1 MSARAALPVI
11 FSHRLSMQTLVD
23 FLNHGVLPFTGRA
36 VERERI
42 MAFWRTTVEAQWM
55 RAALLVGEAGV
66 GKSRLIEEI
75 TSPIAAAGGVVI
87 AAKLYP
93 ESAMSVAPVLAQ
105 ALWYADGTRRLLK
118 SEPEPTMNAV
128 TAALRRVSRLRPTLL
143 VIEDIHLLSGDA
155 LAEFAL
161 LFESLADEILSVL
174 CAARPVE
181 LEARGIL
188 ERYLTEE
195 IELEGLP
202 AEQIAELWRRV
213 FETEGTAD
221 VVGPLAEATHGNPLA
236 LRSALRGALRGDALV
251 RDDPAGG
258 WRLKIPAG
266 AFARSLQRSVGFLA
280 DGMAAHLSR
289 EEKPAAVRLAM
300 LGEVFAKEAA
310 DAMIPD
316 TDRLLDQLTFKGVV
330 VTARVAAPPLDNAA
344 SEFPLYA
351 FTHTLLHRHLVEGAA
366 VPLGDLLAIVAD
378 GLPLYSVLPFQL
390 MPAAVDAGEGG
401 EAFLLRRA
409 IDRAVAV
416 SAALDRGPDW
426 KLAMEIW
433 NVAALLVERTA
444 AVWSP
449 ADRMDLHATLLV
461 QKIALHR
468 RGDLTAEYEAMV
480 NELLAVT
487 ETMMGEGER
496 APLRHRLSALRLL
509 HWRMFREDY
518 SRCRAVWEEV
528 QTLLARAPE
537 LAASSEHVEYL
548 RDVAQAAAATPDEDM
563 LRRVES
569 TLRSVLA
576 SGALDEEHGARA
588 RRRVVPHLLPLFET
602 EAELQER
609 LAMLDELAASTVG
622 NDTDFKVW
630 KLTLL
635 ESIGRMD
642 EALAVCDDLHAQS
655 QRLGLARTTFHS
667 RLVRLCAYA
676 AFGMEMEGVLET
688 AQTLCAEAPEES
700 RASVR
705 GTVAIYLS
713 TIGLLR
719 GEPEW
724 TLSMMGHFG
733 GSVESLW
740 PEKQVLLAIAAG
752 APEAAAHALVPG
764 DTIGDNLLPALLFAA
779 SMEGADV
786 DVAEEA
792 WRELFSKPLL
802 RLENL
807 VPLHAGLA
815 LLDLARAHTP
825 AVAERLAPR
834 VRAVLTEALSWLAD
848 RSLAAYM
855 RPLLRRHE
863 RYLTKREGEGWRAR
877 AAAIERERAGNRQWR
892 TEQGRLAVSMLGT
905 ITTQTPGNEPE
916 RLRGPRLCA
925 VLGLLVA
932 NEMLD
937 EPLDHRDFCRL
948 ASGGEMDPELAR
960 KTTNQAVVRLREVLA
975 PDAII
980 TGEETHVLNVNSV
993 TVDLLEAHRL
1003 LDEAAAAERERA
1015 LMRAVPAV
1023 LRALDLA
1030 AGEVPFPGLYD
1041 DFFEAIRSD
1050 FETRLRDAV
1059 IGVAGGLLREDDAA
1073 TAERVL
1079 RRAFEAMPEDED
1091 LSDLLCNALNA
1102 LGKRTEAERV
1112 RMQARAA
1119 MESE

>member
-1 MSARAALPVI
+1 
-11 FSHRLSMQTLVD
+11 MQALVD

-42 MAFWRTTVEAQWM
+42 MAFWRSTVDAQWM

-66 GKSRLIEEI
+66 GKSRLVEEI
-75 TSPIAAAGGVVI
+75 TPAITAAGGIVI
-87 AAKLYP
+87 GAKLYP
-93 ESAMSVAPVLAQ
+93 ESAMSIAPVLAQ

-118 SEPEPTMNAV
+118 SEPEPSMSAV

-143 VIEDIHLLSGDA
+143 VIEDIHLLGGDA

-181 LEARGIL
+181 LEARGVL

-195 IELEGLP
+195 IELDGLP
-202 AEQIAELWRRV
+202 ADQIAELWRRV
-213 FETEGTAD
+213 FDAESTID
-221 VVGPLAEATHGNPLA
+221 VVGPLTEATRGNPLA

-258 WRLKIPAG
+258 WRLKIPAS

-289 EEKPAAVRLAM
+289 EERTAAERLAM
-300 LGEVFAKEAA
+300 LGEVFAKETAI
-310 DAMIPD
+310 AMIPD
-316 TDRLLDQLTFKGVV
+316 TERLLDQLTFKGIV
-330 VTARVAAPPLDNAA
+330 VTARVSAPPLDGNA
-344 SEFPLYA
+344 SDYPLYA
-351 FTHTLLHRHLVEGAA
+351 FTHTLLHRHLVDGAT
-366 VPLGDLLAIVAD
+366 VPLRDLLAIVAD
-378 GLPLYSVLPFQL
+378 RLPLYSVLPFQL
-390 MPAAVDAGEGG
+390 IPASVDVVDAGD
-401 EAFLLRRA
+401 ASVLRRA

-444 AVWSP
+444 VVWGP
-449 ADRMDLHATLLV
+449 TDRADLHATLLV

-487 ETMMGEGER
+487 EAMMEEGSG

-509 HWRMFREDY
+509 HWRMFREDF
-518 SRCRAVWEEV
+518 SRCRTIWEEV
-528 QTLLARAPE
+528 QALLAHAPE
-537 LAASSEHVEYL
+537 LAASYEHIEYL
-548 RDVAQAAAATPDEDM
+548 RDVAQAAAATPDEEM

-569 TLRSVLA
+569 TLRSMLA
-576 SGALDEEHGARA
+576 SNALSQEQRARA
-588 RRRVVPHLLPLFET
+588 HRRVVPHLLPLFET
-602 EAELQER
+602 EEELLIR

-622 NDTDFKVW
+622 DEADFKVW
-630 KLTLL
+630 RMTLL

-642 EALAVCDDLHAQS
+642 EALAVCNDLHAQS

-676 AFGMEMEGVLET
+676 AFGMEMGVVMET
-688 AQTLCAEAPEES
+688 AQTLCAETPEASRTS
-700 RASVR
+700 RA
-705 GTVAIYLS
+705 TVAIYLS
-713 TIGLLR
+713 TVGLLR
-719 GEPEW
+719 GEAEW
-724 TLSMMGHFG
+724 TATMVEQFV
-733 GSVESLW
+733 GSTESLW
-740 PEKQVLLAIAAG
+740 PEKQVLLAVAAG
-752 APEAAAHALVPG
+752 TPEAAAHVLVPG
-764 DTIGDNLLPALLFAA
+764 DPIGDRLRPALLFAA
-779 SMEGADV
+779 AMEGAEADE
-786 DVAEEA
+786 AEDA
-792 WRELFSKPLL
+792 WRELLSKPLL
-802 RLENL
+802 RLDDL

-815 LLDLARAHTP
+815 LLEITRAHSP
-825 AVAERLAPR
+825 EIAERLSPR
-834 VRAVLTEALSWLAD
+834 VRTALTDALAWLAD

-863 RYLTKREGEGWRAR
+863 RFLTKREGEAWRAR

-905 ITTQTPGNEPE
+905 ITTQTPGHEPE

-932 NEMLD
+932 NRMLD
-937 EPLDHRDFCRL
+937 EPLDHLEFCRL

-960 KTTNQAVVRLREVLA
+960 KTTNQAVVRLREALA

-1003 LDEAAAAERERA
+1003 LDEAATAERERA

-1041 DFFEAIRSD
+1041 DFFEAIRGD

-1059 IGVAGGLLREDDAA
+1059 IGIAGGLLREEDAA

-1091 LSDLLCNALNA
+1091 LSELLCRALNA

-1119 MESE
+1119 MEAE